1 MALRELTITHETP
14 EWQDAFIAFV
24 PQVFAGVSFGTWRDR
39 GGWDARYKAFAFAEG
54 DRIVASA
61 SRQQMDV
68 VLNGKRMRAWQ
79 LSAVGTLPEWRRR
92 GLQEQIMQRLV
103 RETPANEL
111 MFLFGN
117 ESVLQFYPRFGFRRV
132 TEWVF
137 QAECALAPSPAAAA
151 LRTLDV
157 ARPEDRALL
166 LRIAERAAAL
176 SDDFSATNHGRIVLW
191 YASNFMPHVLR
202 YSPEHDAIIAAE
214 QSGELLHLYDVL
226 APELFELEPVLKHI
240 IHEPIT
246 RIEFGFSPQRVWPSA
261 KPVHE
266 YSESPLFVRGDFV
279 FPTHKL
285 KFPLLAQT

>member
-1 MALRELTITHETP
+1 MALRELTITHETA

-24 PQVFAGVSFGTWRDR
+24 PQVFAGVGFRTWRDR
-39 GGWDARYKAFAFAEG
+39 GGWDARYVAFAFAEG

-68 VLNGKRMRAWQ
+68 VLQGKRMRAWQ

-92 GLQEQIMQRLV
+92 GLQEQIMQRLT
-103 RETPANEL
+103 RETPADEL
-111 MFLFGN
+111 MFLFAN

-137 QAECALAPSPAAAA
+137 QAECALAPSPGAAP

-157 ARPEDRALL
+157 ARAEDRALL
-166 LRIAERAAAL
+166 LRIAETAVAV

-191 YASNFMPHVLR
+191 YTSNFMPNVLR
-202 YSPEHDAIIAAE
+202 YSPEHDAIVAVE
-214 QSGELLHLYDVL
+214 QSGALLHVYDVL
-226 APELFELEPVLKHI
+226 AAQPFELEPVLKRVI
-240 IHEPIT
+240 SEPIA

-266 YSESPLFVRGDFV
+266 YSESPLFVRGDFA
-279 FPTHKL
+279 FPTHAL
-285 KFPLLAQT
+285 KFPVLAQT